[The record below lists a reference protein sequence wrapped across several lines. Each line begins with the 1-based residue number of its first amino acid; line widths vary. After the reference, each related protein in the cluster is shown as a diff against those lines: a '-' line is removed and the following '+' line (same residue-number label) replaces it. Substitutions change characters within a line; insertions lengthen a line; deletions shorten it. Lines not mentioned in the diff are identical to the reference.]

1 MYYTFYVI
9 KSYTVRNMTDKNT
22 LFERRRTQRYKADL
36 PVDIVLQDG
45 SVLPVVTCNIS
56 REGLQFRCDSWV
68 ADEIEPRG
76 IQNHPLDMIR
86 VKAITDFP
94 DMDKYKS
101 RLYARC
107 RVVVARRLSQEEYLL
122 GLEFVD
128 FENGSEILLERYI
141 NRCESKEFNL
151 SMSG

>member
-1 MYYTFYVI
+1 MI
-9 KSYTVRNMTDKNT
+9 DKSIP
-22 LFERRRTQRYKADL
+22 FERRRTLRYAVEL

-45 SVLPVVTCNIS
+45 TVLPVVTSNIS
-56 REGLQFRCDSWV
+56 RTGLQFRCDSWV

-76 IQNHPLDMIR
+76 IQNHPLDAIR

-107 RVVVARRLSQEEYLL
+107 RIVVARRLSQDDYLL
-122 GLEFVD
+122 SLEFVD
-128 FENGSEILLERYI
+128 FEHGSERLLERFI
-141 NRCESKEFNL
+141 NRCEAQGL
-151 SMSG
+151 GLRVSG